1 MPMEYTI
8 FSFVVLKLVSD
19 DSTVWNIDN
28 PLIVGISCPPD
39 QLTHINCLKAIGNKL
54 WIAAGELIYVMDPL
68 QLGIEVCKA
77 DNRVRN
83 LLHCHTFPYGGEEK
97 QLPFEFSMAKFGK
110 LLFGVCSTSYLNSS

>member
-39 QLTHINCLKAIGNKL
+39 QLTHINCLKAIGDKL
-54 WIAAGELIYVMDPL
+54 WIAAGELIYTMDPL

-77 DNRVRN
+77 DNRV
-83 LLHCHTFPYGGEEK
+83 
-97 QLPFEFSMAKFGK
+97 
-110 LLFGVCSTSYLNSS
+110 

>member
-1 MPMEYTI
+1 MPMEYAI
-8 FSFVVLKLVSD
+8 LSFVVLKLVSD

-83 LLHCHTFPYGGEEK
+83 LLHCQTFPYGGEEK
-97 QLPFEFSMAKFGK
+97 
-110 LLFGVCSTSYLNSS
+110 